1 MVKMSAKDESTEA
14 AAGLNMLPRADGL
27 QEQLWVLQA
36 QQGDHEAFQSLVNQ
50 YDRRLLYFVMRFANR
65 QEQALDVLQEVW
77 VTVFR
82 RLRKLR
88 SPAAFRVWLYQ
99 IAHDKVVSLIRQN
112 VREEAIHQQL
122 LEERGN
128 NADEPD
134 PISDNAELVHRALG
148 ELTAEH
154 REVLVLRFLEDLSLD
169 EIAQL
174 LRCSLGTVK
183 SRLHYAKQA
192 IKITIERQHE

>member
-1 MVKMSAKDESTEA
+1 MSAIDENTEA
-14 AAGLNMLPRADGL
+14 AASLDTPPRADGL

-50 YDRRLLYFVMRFANR
+50 YDRRLLYYVMRFTNR

-77 VTVFR
+77 VTIFR

-99 IAHDKVVSLIRQN
+99 IAHDKVVSRIRQS
-112 VREEAIHQQL
+112 VREEAIHERL
-122 LEERGN
+122 LDERVT
-128 NADEPD
+128 NADDAD
-134 PISDNAELVHRALG
+134 PISDNAERVHRALG
-148 ELTAEH
+148 KLSAEH
-154 REVLVLRFLEDLSLD
+154 REVLVLRFLEDLSLE

-183 SRLHYAKQA
+183 SRLHYAKAA
-192 IKITIERQHE
+192 IKIKIERHHE

>member
-1 MVKMSAKDESTEA
+1 MPTTGENTTA
-14 AAGLNMLPRADGL
+14 AASFDTLSRADRI
-27 QEQLWVLQA
+27 QEQLWVLQS

-50 YDRRLLYFVMRFANR
+50 YDRRLFYYLMRFTDR
-65 QEQALDVLQEVW
+65 RDEALDVLQEVW
-77 VTVFR
+77 ITVFR

-99 IAHDKVVSLIRQN
+99 IAHDKVVTLVRQN
-112 VREEAIHQQL
+112 VREEAIHERLVDEQGNTA
-122 LEERGN
+122 EE
-128 NADEPD
+128 AD

-148 ELTAEH
+148 KLSAEH
-154 REVLVLRFLEDLSLD
+154 REVLVLRFLEDLSLG

-192 IKITIERQHE
+192 IKMRIEKHHE